1 MRARLALHASGLAYE
16 HREIELKRKPAHLLS
31 LSPKGTVP
39 VLWRPSEGQVIDQ
52 SLDIMLWAL
61 QQQDPQHWLPQ
72 DASMLK
78 DWLVQIGRNDGDFK
92 HHLDRYKYPPRFGL
106 SDGLA
111 HRAAGAEHLLQ
122 LHEVLTRQAFLS
134 GPRWGLL
141 DAAQAPFVRQF
152 AHTDPLWFAAQPWP
166 RLAAWLAAFEAS
178 ADFAAIM
185 TKHPLWA
192 PA

>member
-78 DWLVQIGRNDGDFK
+78 DWRVQIGRNDGDFK
-92 HHLDRYKYPPRFGL
+92 HHLDRTKYPERFADAQGREH
-106 SDGLA
+106 
-111 HRAAGAEHLLQ
+111 HRAQAVAVLLQ
-122 LHEVLTRQAFLS
+122 ALEARLQAAPQL
-134 GPRWGLL
+134 GG
-141 DAAQAPFVRQF
+141 DAPCAADIGIFPFVRQF
-152 AHTDPLWFAAQPWP
+152 AATDPPWWAAQPLP
-166 RLAAWLAAFEAS
+166 AVQAWLAGWLV
-178 ADFAAIM
+178 
-185 TKHPLWA
+185 HPLFERAMRKWPDA
-192 PA
+192 P